1 MTYTIKKGKH
11 RAKPLM
17 FGLFLKK
24 KLSYRVS
31 FDTSA
36 KYFIGQDQD
45 DTNKLFGIGFFPH
58 HHKESARF
66 GWRYNEN
73 LNRIEILAYC
83 YVNGNR
89 IIDLITTVPFHVS
102 HKMELLISKRNFVFT
117 VYKELPMVLVIEHNR
132 HKKIGYRL
140 GCFFGGN
147 QPAPQTITIEMKKV

>member
-11 RAKPLM
+11 RAKPWM
-17 FGLFLKK
+17 FAFFLKK

-73 LNRIEILAYC
+73 LNRIELLAYC
-83 YVNGNR
+83 YVNGHR
-89 IIDLITTVPFHVS
+89 LIELITTIPFHVS
-102 HKMELLISKRNFVFT
+102 YVLEIEIIDQEYRFT
-117 VYKELPMVLVIEHNR
+117 VNKEMPITTAIPFYHK
-132 HKKIGYRL
+132 KKIGYRL

-147 QPAPQTITIEMKKV
+147 QPAPQTITVEMKKL